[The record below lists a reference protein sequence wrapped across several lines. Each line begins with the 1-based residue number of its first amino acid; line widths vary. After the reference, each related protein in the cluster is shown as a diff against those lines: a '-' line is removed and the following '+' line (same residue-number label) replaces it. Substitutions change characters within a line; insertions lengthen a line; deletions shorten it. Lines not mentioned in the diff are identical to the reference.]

1 MLSILALGFL
11 IGMQHALEADHVAA
25 VASLASG
32 ERSLHRIVRLG
43 AVWGVGHALTLSA
56 FAGAVALLGVALPDR
71 LAEAMEFAVGV
82 MLIGLGGWVVIRVLR
97 DGIHFHT
104 HRHSDGTVHLHA
116 HSHAGDRRPHDP
128 GRHRHAHPRGL
139 PVRTLLVGMT
149 HGLAGSAAIL
159 VLTAASVGSVP
170 LGLLYIAVFGVGSIA
185 GMAALSAVIAVPLG
199 YSARFFTWGNRVLR
213 GAIGATTVG
222 LGMLIVYENG
232 LGSWLQGF

>member
-1 MLSILALGFL
+1 MLSVLALGFL

-32 ERSLHRIVRLG
+32 ERSLRRVVRHG
-43 AVWGVGHALTLSA
+43 AAWGVGHALALSA

-71 LAEAMEFAVGV
+71 FAEAMEFAVGV
-82 MLIGLGGWVVIRVLR
+82 LLIVLGGWVVIRVLR

-104 HRHSDGTVHLHA
+104 HRHGDGTVHLHA
-116 HSHAGDRRPHDP
+116 HAHAGEQGPHDP
-128 GRHRHAHPRGL
+128 GRHRHAHPPGL
-139 PVRTLLVGMT
+139 PLRTLLVGMT

-185 GMAALSAVIAVPLG
+185 GMAALSAVIAIPLG
-199 YSARFFTWGNRVLR
+199 YSARIFTWGNRALR

-222 LGMLIVYENG
+222 LGMLVIYENG
-232 LGSWLQGF
+232 LDRWLHAF